1 MKKKITPVKSVFVVV
16 NDDGISETFT
26 KFHDAEQQA
35 KSEVE
40 IGELNVKILEVVN
53 AWEVD
58 IPHEPEPETTQI
70 DLSDLTEDD

>member
-26 KFHDAEQQA
+26 KFNDAEQQA
-35 KSEVE
+35 KLEVE

-58 IPHEPEPETTQI
+58 IPHEPEPETNQI
-70 DLSDLTEDD
+70 DISDLTEDD